1 MSKEIKSRQSH
12 KVLIVD
18 HLTDSRTSIKKMLSL
33 MDYELKNIVTVS
45 SAAFAINK
53 IQDNKYDL
61 IISEYNLGSG
71 KNGKDLL
78 EYITHHNL
86 ITPDVD
92 FIITS
97 SDATEA
103 VVLSTLE
110 ASPDGYLMKP
120 FSAKDMQSKLLKI
133 KKEKSV
139 FIEIN
144 KFLRSEQIELALLE
158 CEKTI
163 LKHPDYMSKILKQK
177 SDILL
182 SENRLEEAYLLYRTL
197 IYSNPDNLGI
207 GVQYANILI
216 KLEKYDSAEEIL
228 NRVLVKNKRLLE
240 AYDLKEKIAIAKK
253 DNKKQQQILESVSKI
268 SPLSVK
274 RQKNLAELAESNGDF
289 NIAYRAYKYIIK
301 HQKHSL
307 HYSNN
312 LKLKWIEVQSQ
323 KALSEG
329 DQKNIDIAL
338 DNLKMYTQEH
348 SASHTPLEMQTIF
361 LISLELITYSVNHK
375 TLQSLDQ
382 LYSEHKCF
390 LLRNKQIQITVLKI
404 LRESEYNNLC
414 DYWLS
419 KMPNEIK
426 VSSAVRS
433 ILSSY
438 QGNKKSSNGGSL

>member
-1 MSKEIKSRQSH
+1 
-12 KVLIVD
+12 
-18 HLTDSRTSIKKMLSL
+18 